1 MKFRTGDKVF
11 QIVQSSQCCLLE
23 TKINLNVLNYDK
35 NDILKDSGFDLK
47 HGLLKNRFFKRQNSY
62 EDEIKLT
69 LEAKEKINEIERL
82 KEQVMNN
89 EDKLLTAET
98 KILKSLIDL
107 KHEEEHILY
116 DIMTS
121 ELRLKKLGVS
131 SIQINKIKNS
141 ILSS

>member
-1 MKFRTGDKVF
+1 
-11 QIVQSSQCCLLE
+11 
-23 TKINLNVLNYDK
+23 
-35 NDILKDSGFDLK
+35 
-47 HGLLKNRFFKRQNSY
+47 
-62 EDEIKLT
+62 
-69 LEAKEKINEIERL
+69 
-82 KEQVMNN
+82 MNN

-131 SIQINKIKNS
+131 SLQINKIKNS